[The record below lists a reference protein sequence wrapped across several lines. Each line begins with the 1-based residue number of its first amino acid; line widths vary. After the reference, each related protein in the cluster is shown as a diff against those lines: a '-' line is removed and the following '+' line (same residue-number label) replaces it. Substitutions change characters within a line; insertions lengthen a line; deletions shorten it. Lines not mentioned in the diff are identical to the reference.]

1 MSDHAFA
8 ELMGISVNYTKQIRQ
23 SQGMAPSECK
33 INYNEIV
40 KEGREAFVIGQKTSE
55 CPYSGMIKSSYW
67 LSGWNDADM
76 GY

>member
-8 ELMGISVNYTKQIRQ
+8 ELMGVSVNYTKQIRQ
-23 SQGMAPSECK
+23 SQGVAPTECK
-33 INYNEIV
+33 TDYSLIV
-40 KEGREAFVIGQKTSE
+40 SEGREAFESGQESSS